1 MSHLPFSE
9 RDIERLL
16 EGNVPP
22 GRGDLAHLAR
32 LFARLRAEVADE
44 PIPPMSARLL
54 AELDASELTGRLQ
67 SELDRAAERRRV
79 QQGRRRWRVFAAAAA
94 VVVVGGVAFAAL
106 QGPLGDDLRTR
117 PGDEPVSVAGSGDAT
132 TSTAGEGPGDSVEV
146 TDPDGEG
153 APIFSPND
161 DDPPDDL
168 GVESGSS
175 SGVATTEV
183 PEPPDENETPSPD
196 AGDQRESADIDWDEV
211 ADECGRSEECWTDAA
226 EDLCQNEG
234 PSCWETAADSCGDNM
249 SCRYMLAHLCGDTE
263 ECWDAV
269 LDGDGDRHRRR

>member
-32 LFARLRAEVADE
+32 LFARVRAEVTDE

-79 QQGRRRWRVFAAAAA
+79 QQGRRRWRAVAAAAA
-94 VVVVGGVAFAAL
+94 IVVVGGVAFAAL

-117 PGDEPVSVAGSGDAT
+117 PGDDEPVSVADSGDAT
-132 TSTAGEGPGDSVEV
+132 TSTAGDGTGSSAEV
-146 TDPDGEG
+146 TDTDGEG
-153 APIFSPND
+153 APVFSAD
-161 DDPPDDL
+161 DDPPGDL
-168 GVESGSS
+168 DVGGGSS

-183 PEPPDENETPSPD
+183 PEPPDQEDEPSPD
-196 AGDQRESADIDWDEV
+196 TNRLDMSEIL
-211 ADECGRSEECWTDAA
+211 DECGDDTDCWTDAA
-226 EDLCQNEG
+226 DEACQEADVDCWAAFAAEACGHDPGCRYQLSDLCG
-234 PSCWETAADSCGDNM
+234 A
-249 SCRYMLAHLCGDTE
+249 TE
-263 ECWDAV
+263 ECRDAIWDGQRRHS
-269 LDGDGDRHRRR
+269 DGDGR